1 MTPKILSLVMLL
13 LGGMVLAACSTTDKN
28 LRYSRIPL
36 LDAPD
41 WGWLEAQPRC
51 ENIEMNLATQ
61 CLPWEV
67 CVIEERFSVW
77 CTP

>member
-1 MTPKILSLVMLL
+1 MLL
-13 LGGMVLAACSTTDKN
+13 LGGMALTACSTTDEN
-28 LRYSRIPL
+28 LDYSRIPL

-51 ENIEMNLATQ
+51 ENIEMNLTTQ
-61 CLPWEV
+61 CPPWDV
-67 CVIEERFSVW
+67 CVIEERYSVW